1 MTMAQT
7 RAITTSGF
15 DMTNPLLSK
24 FEENGWS
31 FVRNPHGRKMTEEEV
46 TDLLSTESAEAM
58 IAGVEPLTTGVFAEN
73 PQLTVISRCGS
84 GLDSVDVNAV
94 TENGIALYRTP
105 EAPAEA
111 VAELTIS
118 LAIAVLRRVGEADRS
133 IRSGEWHA
141 LMGRSYG
148 RSRVGIVGLGHVGSR
163 VAAVSRVLG
172 AEIGYPDHYVD
183 NDEYRRFDDIE
194 SLAEWA
200 DVLTIHLPRDET
212 TLHSVNAE
220 VLAALG
226 PDGVVVNTARGGL
239 IDEDALYEALVDGTI
254 GGAALDV
261 YESEPY
267 AGPLATLPN
276 VMLTCHMGSYAR
288 QVRAAME
295 TEAIQ
300 NALTHLGIS

>member
-1 MTMAQT
+1 MAQT
-7 RAITTSGF
+7 LAITTSGF

-31 FVRNPHGRKMTEEEV
+31 FVRNPYGRKMTAKEV
-46 TDLLSTESAEAM
+46 TDLLQTDSVEAM
-58 IAGVEPLTTGVFAEN
+58 IAGVEPLTADVLAEN

-84 GLDSVDVNAV
+84 GLDSIDVDAV
-94 TENGIALYRTP
+94 AENGIALYRTP

-118 LAIAVLRRVGEADRS
+118 LAIAVLRRVGEADRI
-133 IRSGEWHA
+133 IRSGEWQA

-148 RSRVGIVGLGHVGSR
+148 RSRIGIVGLGHVGSR

-172 AEIGYPDHYVD
+172 AEVGYTDHYVD
-183 NDEYRRFDDIE
+183 NPEYQRFDDINA
-194 SLAEWA
+194 LAEWA
-200 DVLTIHLPRDET
+200 DVLTIHLPRDKT
-212 TLHSVNAE
+212 TLHSVNAD

-226 PDGVVVNTARGGL
+226 SEGVVVNTARGGL
-239 IDEDALYEALVDGTI
+239 IDEEDLYEALVDGTI
-254 GGAALDV
+254 AGAALDV
-261 YESEPY
+261 YETEPY

-295 TEAIQ
+295 SEAIQ
-300 NALTHLGIS
+300 NTLNHLGIS